1 MAFYRAMDPP
11 ERVAVVGIGYVGLTL
26 LCALGKAGYTGLGYD
41 INEEKVASVARGV
54 VPFEGGERELEALLA
69 ELAPAGKIT
78 ATTDPAQLAR
88 VDAVFIAVE
97 TPVDDSDHRPRYHAL
112 RAALQ
117 TICPFLPSGVLVVV
131 ESTIAPGTIHGLV
144 LPALEEATG
153 GQVGRDFFL
162 VHCPERVMPGRLLK
176 NINSYDRVVG
186 GVTSECTR
194 RALGIYQ
201 RVTSGTL
208 HPTDAKTAEIVKTAE
223 NAYRDV
229 QIAFANELALMC
241 EELGADVFEVREL
254 VNSSPFRNMHL
265 PGAGVGGH
273 CIPKDPWLLVSAM
286 SDYTPRLLP
295 TARAINDGM
304 PLHLAELASRELA
317 AEGRSLTGAIIT
329 ILGAAYLEGTDDTRN
344 APALALARHL
354 TGLGVTVRLFDP
366 YVTRLEEYAVSG
378 DDTAIDGSDA
388 LILVTAHE
396 EFRTLDLAACARRMR
411 TPVLVDGRN
420 CLDLTVAR
428 QAGFRVQ
435 AIGKGNLS
443 STDRTVA
450 SAE

>member
-1 MAFYRAMDPP
+1 MASFQAMNPP

-26 LCALGKAGYTGLGYD
+26 LCALGKAGYNGLGYD
-41 INEEKVASVARGV
+41 INQARVDSVARGA
-54 VPFEGGERELEALLA
+54 VPFEGGEPALDTLLA
-69 ELAPAGKIT
+69 ALVRDGKIT
-78 ATTDPAQLAR
+78 ATTDPAALAQ
-88 VDAVFIAVE
+88 VDAVFLAVE
-97 TPVDDSDHRPRYHAL
+97 TPVDDEDHRPRYHAL

-117 TICPFLPSGVLVVV
+117 GISPFLAPGVLVVV
-131 ESTIAPGTIHGLV
+131 ESTIAPGTIDTLV
-144 LPALEEATG
+144 QPALEQATG
-153 GQVGRDFFL
+153 GRVGTDFYL

-176 NINSYDRVVG
+176 NINTYDRVVG
-186 GVTSECTR
+186 GVTTECTR
-194 RALGIYQ
+194 RALAVYR

-208 HPTDAKTAEIVKTAE
+208 HPTNAKTAEIVKTAE

-273 CIPKDPWLLVSAM
+273 CIPKDPWLLVSAV

-304 PLHLAELASRELA
+304 PHHLAELAVRALA
-317 AEGRSLTGAIIT
+317 AEGRSVAGATIT
-329 ILGAAYLEGTDDTRN
+329 ILGASYLEGTDDTRN

-354 TGLGVTVRLFDP
+354 TGLGAAVRLLDP
-366 YVTRLEEYAVSG
+366 YVSSLEEYAVTG
-378 DDTAIDGSDA
+378 DEAAIDGSDA

-396 EFRTLDLAACARRMR
+396 EFRALNLAACAQRMR
-411 TPVLVDGRN
+411 TKVLIDGRN
-420 CLDLTVAR
+420 CLDLAAAQ
-428 QAGFRVQ
+428 QAGFRVL
-435 AIGKGNLS
+435 AVGKGNLPS
-443 STDRTVA
+443 FDQAVA
-450 SAE
+450 PSE